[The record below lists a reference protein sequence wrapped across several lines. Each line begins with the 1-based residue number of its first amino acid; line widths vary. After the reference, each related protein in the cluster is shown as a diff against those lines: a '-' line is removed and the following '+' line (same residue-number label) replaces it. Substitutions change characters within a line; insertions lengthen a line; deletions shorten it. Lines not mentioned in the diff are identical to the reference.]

1 MTTIMEEKYVDLHV
15 HTKCSD
21 GTFSPKDAVD
31 YAKKAGLAAISITD
45 HDTVDAI
52 PAAMEEGKIQGVEII
67 PGVELSCEVENQQ
80 RSEMHILGYYMEW
93 EDPMFRDF
101 LKIFRKARHD
111 RAEKILKKLESI
123 GISLKEG
130 VLERIAGE
138 GSIGRLHFAKAIVES
153 GFAKSV
159 QEVFQKYLSADK
171 PAYVPKYKLS
181 PEDGIKLIKDAGGIA
196 VLAHPYYMHYSN
208 RELITDLIT
217 AGLGG
222 IEVWHSRHSPS
233 AIKTFKQIAND
244 LHLIATGGSDCHG
257 PYGQESALMG
267 HIKVSY
273 SVVEALKK
281 QKEKNAL

>member
-1 MTTIMEEKYVDLHV
+1 MDEKYVDLHV
-15 HTKCSD
+15 HTNCSD
-21 GTFSPKDAVD
+21 GTFTPRQAVS
-31 YAKKAGLAAISITD
+31 YAKQVRLTAISITD

-52 PAAMEEGKIQGVEII
+52 PFALEEGNKLGVEII
-67 PGVELSCEVENQQ
+67 PGVELSCEIESQQ
-80 RSEMHILGYYMEW
+80 RSEMHILGYFMNW
-93 EDPMFRDF
+93 EDTKFREF
-101 LKIFRKARHD
+101 LKVFRKARHE
-111 RAEKILKKLESI
+111 RAEKILKKLAGI

-159 QEVFQKYLSADK
+159 QEVFQKYLSADR

-181 PEDGIKLIKDAGGIA
+181 PEDGIKLIKEAGGIA
-196 VLAHPYYMHYSN
+196 VLAHPYYVHYSN
-208 RELITDLIT
+208 RDLITDLVT

-233 AIKTFKQIAND
+233 AIRTFKQIAND
-244 LHLIATGGSDCHG
+244 LNLIATGGSDCHG

-267 HIKVSY
+267 TIKVSY
-273 SVVEALKK
+273 SVVEALKN
-281 QKEKNAL
+281 QKEKNGL